1 MKTLI
6 KKTLLVL
13 MVAFIAVFTLGV
25 TSKVKAA
32 TVAKLHTS
40 ELVEGDYVIAYNN
53 YAMKNTVSSS
63 RLSYSTVEVL
73 SNNSISN
80 PDASI
85 VWHIAPSGNYWT
97 IYNASVNKYAAST
110 GAKNKAQL
118 LTSGS
123 GDKALW
129 TVSFEN
135 NTFEFVNKANA
146 AAAVNKNLRNNG
158 TFGFACYSTST
169 GGALSLYKVGEA
181 SSTESSIVIAGDSNV
196 MLGNNVTLTATTT
209 NTTSEVVWSSND
221 NAVATVVNGVVT
233 PVKMGTVTITAKL
246 ADDETVFA
254 SHSIKV
260 YPNNENPI
268 TVAEAI
274 DVCNLA
280 GSSNSPYKYTVVGTV
295 SSDPTYNE
303 QYNSYTFNLTDETG
317 TIKVYS
323 SVGEGTPVNGNN
335 VSVNGNLILYSS
347 TCEFN
352 YNSTFE
358 ILVDSNLADFLEN
371 LNTINSYMSLAYEY
385 KTTFK
390 NVATSENKTISFTDT
405 ANRVSFSTSSQIWE
419 TNGLTVTNNKASST
433 SNVADYK
440 DPVRFYKSS
449 EIILSSDTAFTTV
462 VFESS
467 ANDGSKASQQYLT
480 LLENSLS
487 SLNANYST
495 EGTTV
500 TLTLAAPVNTLSFVA
515 AGQVRLYTITTKCE
529 GGEQTVYENA
539 EFRIKCAVDSALTS
553 LSGLTGDEEYDW
565 GISVTAN
572 GQTKYYNS
580 TSEFIVSDDENNKK
594 YVIISLGDVLNEVTK
609 AKTEFTVRAY
619 VEIDGDKYVSNE
631 FKTYS
636 VESMIKEYNTNGKYS
651 DYKTQIA
658 PLVEVLSSLG
668 CDVE

>member
-1 MKTLI
+1 MKTLF
-6 KKTLLVL
+6 KKSLLVL

-25 TSKVKAA
+25 SSKVKAA
-32 TVAKLHTS
+32 EEKFDFSAQGYANKKTITTVNATNYTMTFAKNNGSTAP
-40 ELVEGDYVIAYNN
+40 AYYTTGTGVRV
-53 YAMKNTVSSS
+53 YAKGSLTVSSEQ
-63 RLSYSTVEVL
+63 L
-73 SNNSISN
+73 ISK
-80 PDASI
+80 I
-85 VWHIAPSGNYWT
+85 VFT
-97 IYNASVNKYAAST
+97 F
-110 GAKNKAQL
+110 
-118 LTSGS
+118 GS
-123 GDKALW
+123 GDGSITISANVGAFSTNTW
-129 TVSFEN
+129 TGSSNEVVF
-135 NTFEFVNKANA
+135 
-146 AAAVNKNLRNNG
+146 
-158 TFGFACYSTST
+158 TFGADVTKGHRRIKAIAVTYGSEVSASPSITVT
-169 GGALSLYKVGEA
+169 GNSDA
-181 SSTESSIVIAGDSNV
+181 
-196 MLGNNVTLTATTT
+196 MLGDDLTLTATKS
-209 NTTSEVVWSSND
+209 NTTSEVVWSSSD
-221 NAVATVVNGVVT
+221 DTVATVANGVVT

-274 DVCNLA
+274 EVCNLA

-303 QYNSYTFNLTDETG
+303 EYNSYTFNLTDETG

-385 KTTFK
+385 KTTIK
-390 NVATSENKTISFTDT
+390 NVAASENETISFTDT
-405 ANRVSFSTSSQIWE
+405 ANRTVFNTEQQVWK

-433 SNVADYK
+433 TNVANYSK
-440 DPVRFYKSS
+440 PVRFYKDS
-449 EIILSSDTAFTTV
+449 EIILSSDTSFTTV
-462 VFESS
+462 VFESN

-515 AGQVRLYTITTKCE
+515 AGQVRLYSITTKCE
-529 GGEQTVYENA
+529 GGVQTVYENA

-553 LSGLTGDEEYDW
+553 LSGLTGDEKYDW

-619 VEIDGDKYVSNE
+619 VEVDGDKYVSTE

-636 VESMIKEYNTNGKYS
+636 VESMIKEYNTNEKYS

-658 PLVEVLSSLG
+658 PLVEALTSLG
-668 CDVE
+668 CNVE